1 MHLAAAH
8 SIADNDYRDPSESMA
23 QKRMH
28 FGRLRYERRLAHTN
42 AGGLTIRLILLMS
55 TNSCL
60 GFDDAQHSSKKV
72 FSHLALYRDSNV
84 HP

>member
-8 SIADNDYRDPSESMA
+8 PIGDNDYRDPSESMA

-28 FGRLRYERRLAHTN
+28 FRLLRYERRLAHTN
-42 AGGLTIRLILLMS
+42 AGGLTVRLTLLMS

-60 GFDDAQHSSKKV
+60 GFDDAQHISKKT

-84 HP
+84 DP